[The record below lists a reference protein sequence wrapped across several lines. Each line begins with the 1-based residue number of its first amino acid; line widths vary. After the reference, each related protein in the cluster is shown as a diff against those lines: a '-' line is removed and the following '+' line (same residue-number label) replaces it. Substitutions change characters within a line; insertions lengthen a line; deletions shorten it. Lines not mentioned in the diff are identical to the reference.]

1 MGDSSAAVAVAV
13 VAAAT
18 AAVAV
23 VAAAATV
30 AATPLPQVL
39 PLPTFRKLRARVLG
53 IRADT
58 EVLQDIIAMATPNH
72 ARVSRTVS
80 PKLSREIS
88 PTSGRKRCR
97 KLGAR
102 PRRAGGVSEHYNT
115 LTSHRSPSSV
125 ADAIEHIAERI
136 MVKAA
141 EQATRVV
148 DREANRTRK

>member
-1 MGDSSAAVAVAV
+1 MENTDGQRKLTSLPESSDDSSQNEQQQGANHGDDRERLSKK
-13 VAAAT
+13 T
-18 AAVAV
+18 NS
-23 VAAAATV
+23 
-30 AATPLPQVL
+30 
-39 PLPTFRKLRARVLG
+39 
-53 IRADT
+53 T
-58 EVLQDIIAMATPNH
+58 ESTQKASEAP
-72 ARVSRTVS
+72 
-80 PKLSREIS
+80 
-88 PTSGRKRCR
+88 SGRKRCR